1 MIVEQNGYGYCP
13 AELNSL
19 SLHHDD
25 VDSPT
30 PPKTVGW
37 IENQIH
43 LHGMIQV
50 DQELES
56 KEN

>member
-25 VDSPT
+25 FDSPT

-43 LHGMIQV
+43 LHGMI
-50 DQELES
+50 
-56 KEN
+56 